1 MKQKKIILLCTVI
14 GILLIMVS
22 VIFSFKNQ
30 KDSQPDQAAANS
42 VDLSEKKRG
51 SFAADGR
58 SFPETFRRGSGE
70 LHRIYGTSQK

>member
-30 KDSQPDQAAANS
+30 KDSQPDQTAANS
-42 VDLSEKKRG
+42 VDL
-51 SFAADGR
+51 
-58 SFPETFRRGSGE
+58 
-70 LHRIYGTSQK
+70 

>member
-30 KDSQPDQAAANS
+30 KDSQPDQAATNS
-42 VDLSEKKRG
+42 VDLSEKKEEALQRMEE
-51 SFAADGR
+51 A
-58 SFPETFRRGSGE
+58 TFRRGSGE
-70 LHRIYGTSQK
+70 LHRIYGTSQR